1 MTSPKILLIDNYD
14 SFTYNL
20 FHALKQVGV
29 ASIDVFRNDKIN
41 IDQARSYD
49 RILLSPGP
57 GIPCEAGIMPQL
69 ITELAGEKPILG
81 ICLGHQAIAEA
92 YGGELFNLPHVMH
105 GKETEI
111 EIDNESEPLFQGLLP
126 RISVGRYHS
135 WVVAEDHVPECLR
148 VTARDDD
155 GQIMALRHKEY
166 DLVGFQFHPESVM
179 TPDGNTMLRHWV
191 DGRRA

>member
-1 MTSPKILLIDNYD
+1 MNSKILLLDNYD

-29 ASIDVFRNDKIN
+29 TSIDVFRNDKID
-41 IDQARSYD
+41 IAQAREYD

-69 ITELAGEKPILG
+69 ITELAGERPILG
-81 ICLGHQAIAEA
+81 ICLGHQAMAEA
-92 YGGELFNLPHVMH
+92 YGGRLFNLPHVMH

-111 EIDNESEPLFQGLLP
+111 EIDPTKEPLFQGLSP

-135 WVVAEDHVPECLR
+135 WVVSDEDFPDCLE

-179 TPDGNTMLRHWV
+179 TPDGNTMLRHWIA
-191 DGRRA
+191 GREM